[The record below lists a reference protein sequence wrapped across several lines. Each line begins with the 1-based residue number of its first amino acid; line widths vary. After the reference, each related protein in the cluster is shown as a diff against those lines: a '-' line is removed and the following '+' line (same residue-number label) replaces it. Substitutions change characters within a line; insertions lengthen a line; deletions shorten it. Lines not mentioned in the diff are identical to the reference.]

1 MRRAAFLLLAM
12 AIVGCRGGKSE
23 DPPFHLLGDMD
34 WQPKYQWGEA
44 SPLFEDGRAMR
55 PLVDG
60 TIPIGH
66 LNEDDGWYRGKQA
79 NGEYIQRVTDLRW
92 NDRPVVVDEKLIR
105 RGEERFNI
113 YCAPCHDQ
121 TGGGRG
127 MVVTQGKFPPPV
139 DLSSDRVVK
148 EMRDGQI
155 FDTITNGVRNMPSY
169 RKQVPVA
176 DRWAIVT
183 WVRVLGRSQH
193 ASMEDVPADKKG
205 SIEPEG
211 AAK

>member
-12 AIVGCRGGKSE
+12 AMVGCRGSKSE
-23 DPPFHLLGDMD
+23 DPPVHLFGDMD
-34 WQPKYQWGEA
+34 WQQKYQWGEA

-60 TIPIGH
+60 VIPIGH
-66 LNEDDGWYRGKQA
+66 LDEDDGYYRGKQA
-79 NGEYIQRVTDLRW
+79 NGEFISRVTDLRV
-92 NDRPVVVDEKLIR
+92 NNEAMKVDEKLIR

-127 MVVTQGKFPPPV
+127 MVVQRGFPPPV
-139 DLSSDRVVK
+139 DLSSDRVRT
-148 EMRDGQI
+148 MPDGQL
-155 FDTITNGVRNMPSY
+155 FDTITQGVRNMPSY
-169 RKQVPVA
+169 RKQVTVP

-183 WVRVLGRSQH
+183 WVRVIGRSQH
-193 ASMEDVPADKKG
+193 ASKDDVPADKQG

-211 AAK
+211 AAQ

>member
-23 DPPFHLLGDMD
+23 DPPVHLFGDMD

-60 TIPIGH
+60 TIPLGQ
-66 LNEDDGWYRGKQA
+66 LNEDDGYYRGKQS
-79 NGEYIQRVTDLRW
+79 NGEYIKRVTDLKV
-92 NDRPVVVDEKLIR
+92 NDNPMVVDEKLIR

-121 TGGGRG
+121 TGSGHG
-127 MVVTQGKFPPPV
+127 MVVQRGFPPPV
-139 DLSSDRVVK
+139 DLASDRVRK
-148 EMRDGQI
+148 EMPDGQI

-169 RKQVPVA
+169 RKQVTVA

-183 WVRVLGRSQH
+183 WVRVLGQSQH
-193 ASMEDVPADKKG
+193 ASKEDVPAEKQG
-205 SIEPEG
+205 TIEPEG

>member
-1 MRRAAFLLLAM
+1 MRRAAFLLIAM
-12 AIVGCRGGKSE
+12 AIAGCRGGKSE
-23 DPPFHLLGDMD
+23 DPPVHLFGDMD

-60 TIPIGH
+60 TIPLGH
-66 LNEDDGWYRGKQA
+66 LNEDDGYYRGKLA
-79 NGEYIQRVTDLRW
+79 SGEYVARVTDLKMG
-92 NDRPVVVDEKLIR
+92 DKSIEVDEKMIR
-105 RGEERFNI
+105 RGEDRFNI

-121 TGGGRG
+121 SGGGRG
-127 MVVTQGKFPPPV
+127 MVVQRGYPPPV
-139 DLSSDRVVK
+139 DLSSDRLRN

-155 FDTITNGVRNMPSY
+155 FETITNGVRNMPAY
-169 RKQVPVA
+169 RKQIPVA

-193 ASMEDVPADKKG
+193 ASKEDVPADKQG
-205 SIEPEG
+205 AIEPEG

>member
-12 AIVGCRGGKSE
+12 AIAGCRGGKSE
-23 DPPFHLLGDMD
+23 DPPVHLFGDMD

-60 TIPIGH
+60 TIPLGH
-66 LNEDDGWYRGKQA
+66 LNEDDGYYRGKLA
-79 NGEYIQRVTDLRW
+79 SGEYVARVTDLKMG
-92 NDRPVVVDEKLIR
+92 DKSVEVDEKMIR
-105 RGEERFNI
+105 RGEDRFNI

-121 TGGGRG
+121 SGGGRG
-127 MVVTQGKFPPPV
+127 MVVQRGFPPPV
-139 DLSSDRVVK
+139 DLSSDRVRN

-155 FDTITNGVRNMPSY
+155 FETITNGVRNMPAY
-169 RKQVPVA
+169 RKQIPVA

-193 ASMEDVPADKKG
+193 GSKDDVPADKQG
-205 SIEPEG
+205 AIEPEG

>member
-1 MRRAAFLLLAM
+1 MRRAAFLLIAM
-12 AIVGCRGGKSE
+12 AIAGCRGGKSE
-23 DPPFHLLGDMD
+23 DPPVHLFGDMD

-60 TIPIGH
+60 VIPLGH
-66 LNEDDGWYRGKQA
+66 LNEDDGYYRGKLA
-79 NGEYIQRVTDLRW
+79 SGEYVARVTDLKMG
-92 NDRPVVVDEKLIR
+92 DKSIEVDEKLIR
-105 RGEERFNI
+105 RGEDRFNI

-121 TGGGRG
+121 SGGGRG
-127 MVVTQGKFPPPV
+127 MVVQRGYPPPV
-139 DLSSDRVVK
+139 DLSSDRVRN

-155 FDTITNGVRNMPSY
+155 FETITNGIRNMPAY
-169 RKQVPVA
+169 RKQIPVA

-193 ASMEDVPADKKG
+193 ASKEDVPADKQG
-205 SIEPEG
+205 AIEPEG

>member
-12 AIVGCRGGKSE
+12 AVVGGCRGNKSE
-23 DPPFHLLGDMD
+23 DPPVHVFGDMD

-60 TIPIGH
+60 TIPQGH
-66 LNEDDGWYRGKQA
+66 LNEDDGYYRGKQA
-79 NGEYIQRVTDLRW
+79 GGEFISRVTDLRV
-92 NDRPVVVDEKLIR
+92 NDAPVVVDEKMIR

-113 YCAPCHDQ
+113 YCAPCHDM
-121 TGGGRG
+121 TGSGRG
-127 MVVTQGKFPPPV
+127 MVVQRGYPPPV
-139 DLSSDRVVK
+139 DLSSDRVRA
-148 EMRDGQI
+148 MPDGQV
-155 FDTITNGVRNMPSY
+155 FDTISHGVRNMPGY
-169 RKQVPVA
+169 RKQIPVA
-176 DRWAIVT
+176 DRWAVVT

-193 ASMEDVPADKKG
+193 ASQDDVPADKRG

-211 AAK
+211 AAQ

>member
-1 MRRAAFLLLAM
+1 MRRAAFLLVAM
-12 AIVGCRGGKSE
+12 TIVGCRGGKSE
-23 DPPFHLLGDMD
+23 DPPVHLFGDMD

-60 TIPIGH
+60 TIPLGH
-66 LNEDDGWYRGKQA
+66 LNEDDGYYRGKLA
-79 NGEYIQRVTDLRW
+79 SGEYVARVSDLKMG
-92 NDRPVVVDEKLIR
+92 DKSVEVDEKMIR
-105 RGEERFNI
+105 RGEDRFNI

-121 TGGGRG
+121 SGGGRG
-127 MVVTQGKFPPPV
+127 MVVQRGFPPPV
-139 DLSSDRVVK
+139 DLSSDRVRN

-155 FDTITNGVRNMPSY
+155 FETITNGVRNMPAY
-169 RKQVPVA
+169 RKQIPVA

-193 ASMEDVPADKKG
+193 ASKEDVPADKQG
-205 SIEPEG
+205 AIEPEG

>member
-1 MRRAAFLLLAM
+1 MRRAAFLLA
-12 AIVGCRGGKSE
+12 AIALVGCRGNKSE
-23 DPPFHLLGDMD
+23 DPPVHVFGDMD

-55 PLVDG
+55 PIVEG
-60 TIPIGH
+60 TVAQGH
-66 LNEDDGWYRGKQA
+66 LDEDDAYYRGKDEK
-79 NGEYIQRVTDLRW
+79 GEFVQRA
-92 NDRPVVVDEKLIR
+92 PVEVDEKLVR
-105 RGEERFNI
+105 RGQDRFNI
-113 YCAPCHDQ
+113 YCAPCHDM

-127 MVVTQGKFPPPV
+127 MVVQRGFPPPV
-139 DLSSDRVVK
+139 ELSSDRVRA
-148 EMRDGQI
+148 MPDGQI

-193 ASMEDVPADKKG
+193 ATIDDVPAEKR
-205 SIEPEG
+205 STIEPEG
-211 AAK
+211 AAQ